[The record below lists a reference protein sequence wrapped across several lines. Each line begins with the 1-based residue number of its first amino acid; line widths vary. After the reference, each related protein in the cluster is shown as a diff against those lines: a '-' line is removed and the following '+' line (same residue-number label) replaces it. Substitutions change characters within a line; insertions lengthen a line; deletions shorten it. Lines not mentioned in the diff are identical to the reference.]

1 MSCLFK
7 SVLRMLVLLSVPMF
21 AGAMLAGSPKNAPAQ
36 EPSFTKVKALP
47 FPDVDI
53 KQVSL
58 DLDQIEKQTVLLC
71 QKLGNYPPNIK
82 DDEDRQATYRQW
94 AYLVPEARLHNRV
107 SGGNERTTLLL
118 IQLYRYGHNLDVAQ
132 SGSEAAILLEAAL
145 KQYTR
150 SIPIN
155 WEASYFYLQTN
166 PENAPKGEAALLK
179 LRELLGTDKNLDVE
193 RGLVFAYIYM
203 QQTDNLI
210 KQVDH
215 CLALAPN
222 DKMLRDIKN
231 AALNGRLFTKKPI
244 LPKLRSRMKK
254 TRQCR
259 IVRTKTHGLKIF
271 IAPATPGRSPPFG
284 IIFAGKRYWKI
295 RRAVCR

>member
-1 MSCLFK
+1 
-7 SVLRMLVLLSVPMF
+7 MF